1 MDFNLDT
8 QIIDALRRENKP
20 LPPEA
25 LMEEFEDK
33 DAAAAAVERLLKE
46 GRLVITKKRR
56 LALPEQ
62 TGLVYGRIQGHAR
75 GFGFFIPEDGSPD
88 CFVPADAMHGAM
100 HGDKIWVRLT
110 EQLSRTGAREA
121 EVVMIAV
128 RAMRRIVGT
137 FEPDGLS
144 GGYVVPDDPHLP
156 MDMMISGSD
165 LRGAGSGD
173 KVVAEITRY
182 PDGRRPMAGKIAEVL
197 GAKTEAGTDILS
209 IIRRLDLPEAFGKG
223 AVRLARAA
231 NKPVEEDTVLRRE
244 DLRAWNA
251 ITIDGAD
258 AKDLDDAVSLSR
270 MKNGNFLLGVHIAD
284 VSHYVAEGSPLD
296 KEAFSR
302 GTSVYL
308 LDRVIP
314 MFPKEISNGVCS
326 LNEKETK
333 LTMSCI
339 MEITPAGKV
348 VDHRIS
354 ETVIRTSRRMVY
366 EDVNKMLSGNDELC
380 ARHSDALPMLR
391 DMQEL
396 MGVLNANRVKRG
408 SLDFDLSE
416 ARIILDDSGR
426 ATGVEKAERGV
437 ANRMIEEFMLI
448 ANETVAQHMRDMGLP
463 MMYRVHETPDKEK
476 LTELNA
482 FLQTLG
488 YGIKNLSNIQPRALQ
503 KVLAIAKNT
512 KEENV
517 VNRVVLR
524 SLKKA
529 RYCESC
535 LGHFGLAAPMYCHFT
550 SPIRRYP
557 DLIVHRL
564 LKEMLHGGLNNK
576 RIDAWT
582 EKLPE
587 QARHLSERERVAM
600 EAERAVDDL
609 KKCEYMKSRIGAVET
624 GIISGVAQYGF
635 FVELSNTVEG
645 MVRAASI
652 DGDYFVCDEK
662 NYRMVGRNS
671 GRVYRLGDEVKVK
684 IAGVD
689 MESANIDFELVQKEC
704 GQRKNGGSGRKS
716 GARPL
721 PKARGVEKER
731 KK

>member
-1 MDFNLDT
+1 
-8 QIIDALRRENKP
+8 
-20 LPPEA
+20 
-25 LMEEFEDK
+25 
-33 DAAAAAVERLLKE
+33 
-46 GRLVITKKRR
+46 
-56 LALPEQ
+56 
-62 TGLVYGRIQGHAR
+62 
-75 GFGFFIPEDGSPD
+75 
-88 CFVPADAMHGAM
+88 
-100 HGDKIWVRLT
+100 
-110 EQLSRTGAREA
+110 
-121 EVVMIAV
+121 
-128 RAMRRIVGT
+128 
-137 FEPDGLS
+137 
-144 GGYVVPDDPHLP
+144 
-156 MDMMISGSD
+156 
-165 LRGAGSGD
+165 
-173 KVVAEITRY
+173 
-182 PDGRRPMAGKIAEVL
+182 
-197 GAKTEAGTDILS
+197 
-209 IIRRLDLPEAFGKG
+209 
-223 AVRLARAA
+223 
-231 NKPVEEDTVLRRE
+231 
-244 DLRAWNA
+244 
-251 ITIDGAD
+251 
-258 AKDLDDAVSLSR
+258 
-270 MKNGNFLLGVHIAD
+270 
-284 VSHYVAEGSPLD
+284 
-296 KEAFSR
+296 
-302 GTSVYL
+302 
-308 LDRVIP
+308 
-314 MFPKEISNGVCS
+314 
-326 LNEKETK
+326 
-333 LTMSCI
+333 
-339 MEITPAGKV
+339 
-348 VDHRIS
+348 
-354 ETVIRTSRRMVY
+354 
-366 EDVNKMLSGNDELC
+366 
-380 ARHSDALPMLR
+380 
-391 DMQEL
+391 
-396 MGVLNANRVKRG
+396 
-408 SLDFDLSE
+408 
-416 ARIILDDSGR
+416 
-426 ATGVEKAERGV
+426 
-437 ANRMIEEFMLI
+437 MLI